1 MAQSGMVSSA
11 LTQRYASALI
21 ELAKENKALP
31 KVEADL
37 ASLKT
42 MLSESEDFAFFIAA
56 DSISAKRQQ
65 AVLADLAKKAKFQ
78 TITLNYLNVL
88 AGNGRLSL
96 LSHMIKAV
104 EKMLA
109 AERNEAVAKVETA
122 NALTAAQQKELAKAL
137 SEATGQNI
145 ILDARV
151 DESLIGGLVVT
162 IGSKRIDDSV
172 SGRLDR
178 LKTTMSK
185 RTLNNTN
192 DNVET
197 LNKKK
202 EA

>member
-1 MAQSGMVSSA
+1 MVSSA

-137 SEATGQNI
+137 SDATGQNI

>member
-1 MAQSGMVSSA
+1 VAQSGMVSSA

-65 AVLADLAKKAKFQ
+65 VVLADLAKKAKFQ

-137 SEATGQNI
+137 SDATGQNI

>member
-65 AVLADLAKKAKFQ
+65 VVLADLAKKAKFQ

-137 SEATGQNI
+137 SDATGQNI

>member
-137 SEATGQNI
+137 SDATGQNI